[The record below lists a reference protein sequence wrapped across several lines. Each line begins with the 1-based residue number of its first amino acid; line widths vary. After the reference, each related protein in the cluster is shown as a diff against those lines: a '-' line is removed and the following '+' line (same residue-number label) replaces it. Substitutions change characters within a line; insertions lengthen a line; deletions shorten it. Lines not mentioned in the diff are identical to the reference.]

1 MDEPLLTHI
10 MQSADLHQIETL
22 HRKYRAI
29 ANQLGERVRKL
40 TEKTESAHRRRVAR
54 MQEANQE
61 RAIKV
66 LEYQHRTGCTRL
78 QACQHIAAETGD
90 TPERLMTLARLRWK
104 PWKQAQ
110 MIRRRENVG
119 RYAKLGLS
127 NYEIARMLDL
137 STTTVAK
144 DLAAYKKRAG

>member
-1 MDEPLLTHI
+1 MDMPLLDHVI
-10 MQSADLHQIETL
+10 KQADLQQLELL
-22 HRKYRAI
+22 HKQYRSI
-29 ANQLGERVRKL
+29 ADDLGQRIARI
-40 TEKTESAHRRRVAR
+40 TEKTESARRLRSR
-54 MQEANQE
+54 RQMEMNNE
-61 RAIKV
+61 RATKV
-66 LEYQHRTGCTRL
+66 LEHQHRTGCTRL
-78 QACQHIAAETGD
+78 QACQHVAAETGD
-90 TPERLMTLARLRWK
+90 TPERLMTLARLRWR

-144 DLAAYKKRAG
+144 DLAEYKKRAG